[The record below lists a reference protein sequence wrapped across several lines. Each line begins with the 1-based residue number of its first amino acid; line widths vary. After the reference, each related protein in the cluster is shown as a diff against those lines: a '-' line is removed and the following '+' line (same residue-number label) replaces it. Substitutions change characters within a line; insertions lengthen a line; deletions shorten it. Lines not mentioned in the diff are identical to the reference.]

1 MGNEFITCRGCEN
14 HNCVGC
20 NIYTLEK
27 MLMNGV
33 FDDMLDK
40 RYAIVPEAI
49 KDAFEKQK
57 PKRLKETTSTKRCPS
72 CNKQITAKGCIHGNY
87 HYCRWCGQAI
97 DWSDGE

>member
-49 KDAFEKQK
+49 KDAF
-57 PKRLKETTSTKRCPS
+57 
-72 CNKQITAKGCIHGNY
+72 
-87 HYCRWCGQAI
+87 
-97 DWSDGE
+97 